1 MPENNSDSVSVDYT
15 SKSRSIFRMLGESI
29 CDHPFLYVSGILVCF
44 LLLST
49 QLTKIYFDT
58 STEGFLNPE
67 HPSIQHYNLFREEFG
82 HDELLIIAVRANHIL
97 GKKFITTINKLYKD
111 LSLNLPYTESVDS
124 LFNARYIYG
133 KDDELIVEDLFENW
147 KPGEGAPAETE
158 KIIEESELY
167 KGLYLSE
174 NYNLTTII
182 TRIDYSSS
190 VAPDQAHD
198 EKKPDEKLSELLAAT
213 HDIVNQYKKQGVEIY
228 VGGSPAITEFLKKAT
243 LKDMV
248 FYINLTLIVISIV
261 LFVLFRRV
269 SGVILPLLTV
279 VISVISTLS
288 IMIALNQPIQLLTAI
303 IPSFLLAVGVAD
315 SIHFLTCFYI
325 NLEKTG
331 NKRSAIIASIEY
343 CGPPMLLT
351 SLTTTI
357 GLMSFATADMLPVAN
372 LGIYSSLGI
381 LLAFGLSITMLPAMV
396 SILPIKPKTNGKNHS
411 NKVMETVILFAAHIS
426 YQYPKTI
433 LSLTIIIVSTGTWF
447 ASQLVFSHNP
457 LLWLPDQSPLR
468 GAVETIDGK
477 LGGSVS
483 VEITLDTGE
492 EFGIYDP
499 GFMKK
504 LDGFCKHIG
513 NYKSPEFKVNKVV
526 SIVDI
531 LKETNRALHSN
542 DQAYYRIPDNR
553 ELIAQEL
560 FMLELSGAK
569 DLFRLTNRNYETARV
584 TISIPWIDALLYKP
598 FMEEVNKKLKMTFSP
613 DIETTVTGLV
623 PLLGSTLSS
632 VMRTTAQSYI
642 IAIMAITVAMIIF
655 LKSLKFGLLS
665 IIPNL
670 SPILIVMGI
679 MKINDV
685 PLDMFTMLIGSIAIG
700 LCVDDTIHFMH
711 HFRKNYDR
719 GNDVKKSI
727 ELTLTTAGR
736 ALLSTSIVL
745 FCGFFVMATSDLKN
759 AINFG
764 VYTGLAIILALLAD
778 FLVAPALMTLFFRN
792 KRKKH

>member
-1 MPENNSDSVSVDYT
+1 MSENNPDSVSVNYR

-29 CDHPFLYVSGILVCF
+29 CDYPLLYAAGILICF

-67 HPSIQHYNLFREEFG
+67 HTSIKHYNSFREEFG

-97 GKKFITTINKLYKD
+97 EKNFIKAINKLFKD
-111 LSLNLPYTESVDS
+111 LSLNLPHTESVDS

-133 KDDELIVEDLFENW
+133 KADELIVEDLFENW
-147 KPGEGAPAETE
+147 EPGESAPPEIT
-158 KIIEESELY
+158 KRIEESELY

-182 TRIDYSSS
+182 TRINYSSPS
-190 VAPDQAHD
+190 AQNQAND
-198 EKKPDEKLSELLAAT
+198 IKKLDEKLSELLTAT
-213 HDIVNQYKKQGVEIY
+213 HDIVNEYKKQGIEIY
-228 VGGSPAITEFLKKAT
+228 VGGSPAITDFLKKST

-261 LFVLFRRV
+261 LFVLFSRV

-279 VISVISTLS
+279 IISVISTLS
-288 IMIALNQPIQLLTAI
+288 IMVALNQPIQLLTVI

-315 SIHFLTCFYI
+315 SIHFLTCFYM
-325 NLEKTG
+325 NFEKTG

-381 LLAFGLSITMLPAMV
+381 MLAFGLSITLLPAMV
-396 SILPIKPKTNGKNHS
+396 SIFPIKPKTNGNNYS
-411 NKVMETVILFAAHIS
+411 NKVIETIILFAAHIS

-433 LSLTIIIVSTGTWF
+433 LSITIIIVSTATWL

-468 GAVETIDGK
+468 GSVETIDDE

-492 EFGIYDP
+492 EFGVYDP
-499 GFMKK
+499 EFMKK
-504 LDGFCKHIG
+504 LDSFCNRIS
-513 NYKSPEFKVNKVV
+513 NYKSSEFKVNKVV
-526 SIVDI
+526 SIVDL

-542 DQAYYRIPDNR
+542 DHDYYKIPDTR

-569 DLFRLTNRNYETARV
+569 DLFRLTNRKYEKARV

-598 FMEEVNKKLKMTFSP
+598 FMEEINQQLEMTFPS
-613 DIETTVTGLV
+613 DIDTTVTGLV

-642 IAIMAITVAMIIF
+642 IAIIAITIAMIIF
-655 LKSLKFGLLS
+655 LRSLKFGLLS

-679 MKINDV
+679 MKINNV

-719 GNDVKKSI
+719 GNDVKRSI

-759 AINFG
+759 ATNFG

-778 FLVAPALMTLFFRN
+778 FLVAPALMTIFFKN